1 MFFDVSVQGTH
12 HGRVYIVLL
21 DNEGR
26 TRQFKA
32 LCTGS
37 LGPSYLRTC
46 FLEVYRKGKS
56 GEQVWGGDY
65 EQNDGTG
72 GSALPGMERGR
83 RNNQDV
89 VAGLVAGYYYN
100 GYGQDHNPSHFGI
113 YTRDMPNYV
122 EMSSIG
128 KVIGGMDIVT
138 SIVNLADSREAFIS
152 DCGLL
157 LSH

>member
-1 MFFDVSVQGTH
+1 MFFDVTIQGTYR
-12 HGRVYIVLL
+12 GRVYLVLL

-32 LCTGS
+32 LWTGS

-46 FLEVYRKGKS
+46 FLEVARKGAS
-56 GEQVWGGDY
+56 GEQIWGGDY

-72 GSALPGMERGR
+72 GAALPGMDRGTK
-83 RNNQDV
+83 NNQEV
-89 VAGLVAGYYYN
+89 VAGLVGGFYFS
-100 GYGQDHNPSHFGI
+100 GYGQDRNPSHFGI
-113 YTRDMPNYV
+113 YTRDMPGYV
-122 EMSSIG
+122 EMSSMG
-128 KVIGGMDIVT
+128 RVIEGMDVLT
-138 SIVNLADSREAFIS
+138 SIVRLENTRDAFIS